1 MSTRCITPFYK
12 KEPIRGQYMPL
23 PCGKCPPCK
32 KRRTSGW
39 SFRLV
44 KEGERSNSALF
55 ITLTYDTE
63 YVPITKNGF
72 MNLDL
77 QDLQKF
83 FKRLRKRTHEKI
95 KYYAVGEYGSQKK
108 RPHYHIILFNANKEH
123 IIDSW
128 TINNRPI
135 GSCHIGDVSV
145 ASIGYTLK
153 YMCKESKI
161 PLHQNDDRKKEFAV
175 MSKGLGKNY
184 LSKQMIKWHKNDM
197 LNRMYVPILD
207 GKKIA
212 MPRYYKDK
220 IYTEQEK
227 DKINEHMVKIGE
239 EEDLKLLQFYGSE
252 YEKDRIQM
260 EQALRAFKKMYKDSE
275 KERKQNY
282 EN

>member
-1 MSTRCITPFYK
+1 
-12 KEPIRGQYMPL
+12 MPL

-44 KEGERSNSALF
+44 KEGERSLSALF
-55 ITLTYDTE
+55 ITLTYDTD

-83 FKRLRKRTHEKI
+83 FKRLRKKTHEKL

-128 TINNRPI
+128 TINNKPI
-135 GSCHIGDVSV
+135 GSVHIGNVSS

-161 PLHQNDDRKKEFAV
+161 PMHQNDDRKKEFAV

-184 LSKQMIKWHKNDM
+184 MSDSMIKWHKNDL
-197 LNRMYVPILD
+197 LNRMYVPIED

-212 MPRYYKDK
+212 MPRYFKDK
-220 IYTEQEK
+220 IYTEIEK

-239 EEDLKLLQFYGSE
+239 IQDEKLLHLYGSI
-252 YEKDRIQM
+252 YEKERMQM
-260 EQALRAFKKMYKDSE
+260 EQGLRAFKKMYKDSE
-275 KERKQNY
+275 YQRKQNY

>member
-1 MSTRCITPFYK
+1 
-12 KEPIRGQYMPL
+12 MPL

-44 KEGERSNSALF
+44 KEGERSISALF

-77 QDLQKF
+77 QDIQKF

-128 TINNRPI
+128 TINNKPI
-135 GSCHIGDVSV
+135 GSCHIGNVSS

-161 PLHQNDDRKKEFAV
+161 PMHQNDDRKKEFAV

-184 LSKQMIKWHKNDM
+184 MTNAMIKWHKNDL
-197 LNRMYVPILD
+197 LNRMYVPIED

-212 MPRYYKDK
+212 MPRYFKDK
-220 IYTEQEK
+220 IYTELEK

-239 EEDLKLLQFYGSE
+239 EQDEKMLQFYGSV
-252 YEKDRIQM
+252 YEKERMQM
-260 EQALRAFKKMYKDSE
+260 EQGLRAFKKMYKDSE
-275 KERKQNY
+275 YERKQNY

>member
-1 MSTRCITPFYK
+1 MSSRCITPFYK

-39 SFRLV
+39 SFRLI
-44 KEGERSNSALF
+44 KEGERSISALF
-55 ITLTYDTE
+55 ITLTYDTQ

-83 FKRLRKRTHEKI
+83 FKRLRKRTNEKI
-95 KYYAVGEYGSQKK
+95 KYYAVGEYGSKKK
-108 RPHYHIILFNANKEH
+108 RPHYHIILFNSNKEH

-128 TINNRPI
+128 TINNKPI
-135 GSCHIGDVSV
+135 GSVYIGDVSS

-161 PLHQNDDRKKEFAV
+161 PMHQNDDRKKEFSV

-184 LSKQMIKWHKNDM
+184 MTKQMIQWHKNDL
-197 LNRMYVPILD
+197 LNRMYVPIED

-212 MPRYYKDK
+212 MPRYFKDK
-220 IYTEQEK
+220 IYTEIEK

-239 EEDLKLLQFYGSE
+239 LEDEKLLQFYGSE
-252 YEKDRIQM
+252 YEKERILM
-260 EQALRAFKKMYKDSE
+260 EQGLKAFKKMYKNSE
-275 KERKQNY
+275 EQRKMSDL
-282 EN
+282 

>member
-1 MSTRCITPFYK
+1 
-12 KEPIRGQYMPL
+12 MPL

-83 FKRLRKRTHEKI
+83 FKRLRKKTNEKL

-123 IIDSW
+123 ILDAW
-128 TINNRPI
+128 TINSKPI
-135 GSCHIGDVSV
+135 GFCHIGNVSA

-161 PLHQNDDRKKEFAV
+161 PIHQNDDRKKEFAV

-184 LSKQMIKWHKNDM
+184 MSEQMIKWHKNDL
-197 LNRMYVPILD
+197 LNRMFVPIED

-212 MPRYYKDK
+212 MPRYFKDK

-239 EEDLKLLQFYGSE
+239 ENDEKLIQFYGSE
-252 YEKDRIQM
+252 YEKERM
-260 EQALRAFKKMYKDSE
+260 HVEQTLKAFKKMYKDSE
-275 KERKQNY
+275 YERKQNY

>member
-1 MSTRCITPFYK
+1 
-12 KEPIRGQYMPL
+12 MPL

-39 SFRLV
+39 SFRLT

-77 QDLQKF
+77 TDIQKF
-83 FKRLRKRTHEKI
+83 FKRLRKRTNEKI
-95 KYYAVGEYGSQKK
+95 KYYAVGEYGSSKK

-128 TINNRPI
+128 TIDNKPI
-135 GSCHIGDVSV
+135 GSVHIGDVSS

-161 PLHQNDDRKKEFAV
+161 PMHQNDDRKKEFSV
-175 MSKGLGKNY
+175 MSKGLGQNY
-184 LSKQMIKWHKNDM
+184 LTKQMIKWHKSD
-197 LNRMYVPILD
+197 LENRMYVPIED

-220 IYTEQEK
+220 MYTEQEK
-227 DKINEHMVKIGE
+227 DKINKHMGNLDELNYK
-239 EEDLKLLQFYGSE
+239 KLIQLHGSE
-252 YEKDRIQM
+252 YEIDRIQM
-260 EQALRAFKKMYKDSE
+260 EQGLFQFKKMYKNSE
-275 KERKQNY
+275 KERKTN
-282 EN
+282 NL